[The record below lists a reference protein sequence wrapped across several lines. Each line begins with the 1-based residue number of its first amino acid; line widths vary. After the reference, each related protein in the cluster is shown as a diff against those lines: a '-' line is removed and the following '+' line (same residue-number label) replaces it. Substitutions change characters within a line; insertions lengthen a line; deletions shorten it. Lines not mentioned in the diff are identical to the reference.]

1 MNNLFISEEKC
12 NLIDRSFQ
20 CSKMNPSEA
29 NVFSSGIS
37 NCLSSKKRKDV
48 SYSRLNQTEDDSVEF
63 SNVHFQKDRTSL
75 CAKVCFSLLALI
87 LLLATVATAV
97 FMMNLKNFTVE
108 VQLEKGNVRVYS
120 FDQELTAI
128 TGNEVTTRNTSIV
141 VSMHVINRTESECW
155 FGIVLSFPEDAKTSL
170 KSKDYVFLTHV
181 RSAELGYFQDALQN
195 HFKVFGSRKTSREL
209 SFYVHNVLHQL
220 LPTIKVK
227 LYEFVL
233 SKVSSSSRRTVVE
246 KHGFLPGRVHVKQ
259 TMITKRDVVTVVAQ
273 ARPDDFESFSS
284 LEKGKSTEKASWKL
298 TYDETTVVNK
308 ETGMVKR
315 SDMSLSCNLPISADF
330 APERRSNSQ
339 GLAVRF
345 RSVVKLL
352 DKSHA
357 KVKTWKTALRK
368 EKDINF
374 PLNLPSAKDSSLT
387 YFAPPKH
394 KSNENLADELKE
406 LIKLGKNS
414 LGRSKK
420 LPSMIKIVHHNIP
433 KSLTAQKSDAD
444 GNDDDEYTNEDS
456 DDGVDNDNDNDE
468 ENDNDEDNN
477 GQYWPQP
484 DYAPFGIG
492 YEVKRRRSVE
502 KKTPQYTKRQKTVRN
517 SQMEKK
523 TPELDVIWDELASSA
538 PMPLREAPRIIQ
550 TSIFG
555 LDFRAEIDYQ
565 VETNDEDD
573 NDDDDEDDNGEDWSI
588 TTSYRVTFGQYRMA
602 PFTRVH
608 TLKKLRNKLPPQG
621 ERKISRSTINAGD
634 FVSQYLT
641 CIPNLFLSGWR
652 WYSCE
657 IILHGKSCIPYPVNF
672 LSK

>member
-12 NLIDRSFQ
+12 NLIDRSFRY
-20 CSKMNPSEA
+20 SKMNPSEA

-37 NCLSSKKRKDV
+37 GCLSSKKRKDV

-63 SNVHFQKDRTSL
+63 SNVHFPKDRTSL
-75 CAKVCFSLLALI
+75 CAKLCFSLLALI
-87 LLLATVATAV
+87 LLFATVATAV

-108 VQLEKGNVRVYS
+108 VQLEKGSVRVYS
-120 FDQELTAI
+120 FDQEMTAI
-128 TGNEVTTRNTSIV
+128 TGNEITTRNTSIV
-141 VSMHVINRTESECW
+141 VFMHVINRTESHCW

-195 HFKVFGSRKTSREL
+195 HFKVFGNRKTSHEL

-259 TMITKRDVVTVVAQ
+259 TMITKRDMVTVTAQ
-273 ARPDDFESFSS
+273 AGQDDFENFSS
-284 LEKGKSTEKASWKL
+284 LEKGKLTEKASWKL

-315 SDMSLSCNLPISADF
+315 SDMSLSCNLPIGADF
-330 APERRSNSQ
+330 TPESKSSRL
-339 GLAVRF
+339 GLTVRF

-352 DKSHA
+352 DKSHV
-357 KVKTWKTALRK
+357 KVKTWKSASRE
-368 EKDINF
+368 EKDVNYL
-374 PLNLPSAKDSSLT
+374 LNLPSAKDSSLM

-394 KSNENLADELKE
+394 KSNEGLAKELKE
-406 LIKLGKNS
+406 LMKLSKTS
-414 LGRSKK
+414 VGRSTK

-433 KSLTAQKSDAD
+433 KSVTAQKSDAD
-444 GNDDDEYTNEDS
+444 DDDYANFYSEDS
-456 DDGVDNDNDNDE
+456 DDGDDNDNDD
-468 ENDNDEDNN
+468 ENDNDDDNN

-492 YEVKRRRSVE
+492 YEMKRRRSVE
-502 KKTPQYTKRQKTVRN
+502 TKRPKHTKRKKTVRN
-517 SQMEKK
+517 SQMENK
-523 TPELDVIWDELASSA
+523 TPELDVIWDELASSS

-573 NDDDDEDDNGEDWSI
+573 NDDDNEDDNGEDWSI
-588 TTSYRVTFGQYRMA
+588 ATSYRVTFGPYRMA

-608 TLKKLRNKLPPQG
+608 TLKKLRNKLPLQG

-634 FVSQYLT
+634 FVSQNLT
-641 CIPNLFLSGWR
+641 CTQSLFIRL
-652 WYSCE
+652 E
-657 IILHGKSCIPYPVNF
+657 AI
-672 LSK
+672 

>member
-1 MNNLFISEEKC
+1 MNNLVISEEKC
-12 NLIDRSFQ
+12 SLIDRSFEY
-20 CSKMNPSEA
+20 SKMNPSEA

-37 NCLSSKKRKDV
+37 GCLSSKKRKDI
-48 SYSRLNQTEDDSVEF
+48 SYSRLDQTEGDSVEF

-75 CAKVCFSLLALI
+75 CAKLCFGLLALI
-87 LLLATVATAV
+87 LLFATVATAV

-128 TGNEVTTRNTSIV
+128 TGREITTKNLSIV
-141 VSMHVINRTESECW
+141 VSMHVINRTESDCW
-155 FGIVLSFPEDAKTSL
+155 FGIVLNFPEKAKTSL
-170 KSKDYVFLTHV
+170 QSKDYVFLTHV
-181 RSAELGYFQDALQN
+181 RSAELGYFQDGLQN

-259 TMITKRDVVTVVAQ
+259 TMITKRDMVTVTAQ
-273 ARPDDFESFSS
+273 AGPDDFESFSN
-284 LEKGKSTEKASWKL
+284 LGKGKSTEGASWKL
-298 TYDETTVVNK
+298 TYDETSVVNK

-315 SDMSLSCNLPISADF
+315 SDMSLSCNLPIGADF
-330 APERRSNSQ
+330 TPESKSSHL

-352 DKSHA
+352 DGSHSI
-357 KVKTWKTALRK
+357 VKTWKNALG
-368 EKDINF
+368 EEIDINY
-374 PLNLPSAKDSSLT
+374 PLSLPNAKDSSLM
-387 YFAPPKH
+387 YFAPSKH
-394 KSNENLADELKE
+394 KSNKRLAEELRE
-406 LIKLGKNS
+406 LMKLGKNPG
-414 LGRSKK
+414 GRSTKF
-420 LPSMIKIVHHNIP
+420 PSMIKIVPHNIP
-433 KSLTAQKSDAD
+433 KSVTAQKSDAD
-444 GNDDDEYTNEDS
+444 GNDDDDYANVYNEDS
-456 DDGVDNDNDNDE
+456 DDGDDTDNDD
-468 ENDNDEDNN
+468 ENDNNDDNN

-492 YEVKRRRSVE
+492 YEVKRRRSLE
-502 KKTPQYTKRQKTVRN
+502 TKRPQHIKRKNTVRN

-523 TPELDVIWDELASSA
+523 TPELDVIWDELASSS
-538 PMPLREAPRIIQ
+538 PMPLRETPRIIQ
-550 TSIFG
+550 TTIFG

-565 VETNDEDD
+565 VEADDEGDNDEDD
-573 NDDDDEDDNGEDWSI
+573 EDDNNGEDWSI

-602 PFTRVH
+602 PFTRVR
-608 TLKKLRNKLPPQG
+608 TLKKLRNNLPPQG
-621 ERKISRSTINAGD
+621 ERKIRRWTINAGD

-641 CIPNLFLSGWR
+641 RTQSFLSG
-652 WYSCE
+652 
-657 IILHGKSCIPYPVNF
+657 
-672 LSK
+672 

>member
-1 MNNLFISEEKC
+1 MI
-12 NLIDRSFQ
+12 
-20 CSKMNPSEA
+20 PSEA

-37 NCLSSKKRKDV
+37 SCLSSKKRKDI

-87 LLLATVATAV
+87 LLFATVATAV

-128 TGNEVTTRNTSIV
+128 TGNEITTRNTSIV
-141 VSMHVINRTESECW
+141 VSMHVINRTQSDCW
-155 FGIVLSFPEDAKTSL
+155 FGITLSFPEDAKTSL
-170 KSKDYVFLTHV
+170 QPKDYVFLTHV
-181 RSAELGYFQDALQN
+181 RSAELGLFQDGLQN
-195 HFKVFGSRKTSREL
+195 HFKVLGSHKTSREL

-259 TMITKRDVVTVVAQ
+259 TMITKRDMVTVTAQ
-273 ARPDDFESFSS
+273 AEADDFESFSS
-284 LEKGKSTEKASWKL
+284 LQKEKSTKKASWKL

-315 SDMSLSCNLPISADF
+315 SDMSLSCNLPIGADF
-330 APERRSNSQ
+330 TPERKSNSE
-339 GLAVRF
+339 GLALRF

-357 KVKTWKTALRK
+357 KVKTWKRALK
-368 EKDINF
+368 GDEDINY
-374 PLNLPSAKDSSLT
+374 PLRVSNAKDSSLM

-394 KSNENLADELKE
+394 KSQERLPEELKD

-414 LGRSKK
+414 AGRSTK

-433 KSLTAQKSDAD
+433 KSVTAQKSDAG
-444 GNDDDEYTNEDS
+444 GNGDDDYTNSYGEDS
-456 DDGVDNDNDNDE
+456 DDGDDNDNDDD

-484 DYAPFGIG
+484 HYAPFGIG
-492 YEVKRRRSVE
+492 YEVRRRRSVE
-502 KKTPQYTKRQKTVRN
+502 TMRPRHTKRQKTVKN
-517 SQMEKK
+517 SRMEKK
-523 TPELDVIWDELASSA
+523 RPELDVIWDELASSS

-550 TSIFG
+550 TTIFG
-555 LDFRAEIDYQ
+555 LDFRAEIDYR
-565 VETNDEDD
+565 VEANDEDD
-573 NDDDDEDDNGEDWSI
+573 NNDDDEDEDDNGEDWSI
-588 TTSYRVTFGQYRMA
+588 STSYRITFGQYRMA

-634 FVSQYLT
+634 FVSHT
-641 CIPNLFLSGWR
+641 
-652 WYSCE
+652 
-657 IILHGKSCIPYPVNF
+657 
-672 LSK
+672 